1 MSIETSDT
9 EYISLG
15 ELLRQ
20 ARIEQGFDLDQVSVE
35 TKITITNLT
44 AMEEDDFET
53 LPAEAFTRGFYTLYA
68 RMLTLDPEEILQI
81 YSREKNAHSG
91 KQTRTTPPPNKLAQ
105 QIGNM
110 AERPSVMPGSCVG
123 LTILFILLSGAFIC
137 WYFSWNPATYLSEKL
152 RAFQNQ
158 DVSTQVEEQQGIN
171 DSDSPS
177 FTVAEIKTS
186 PDETTIPTQ
195 KTSPKYRVEAVF
207 TKAGSITVT
216 IDGESP
222 RKLSFAQG
230 ETVTWEA
237 DEKMELILNTQN
249 LPELT
254 LNGIPISYP
263 ETDEEQIVIQ
273 IPEYLLNQ

>member
-1 MSIETSDT
+1 MSPETTDT

-20 ARIEQGFDLDQVSVE
+20 TRIEQGFDLDQVSVE

-68 RMLTLDPEEILQI
+68 KMLTLDPEEILQI
-81 YSREKNAHSG
+81 YTREKNAHSG
-91 KQTRTTPPPNKLAQ
+91 RKPRTTPPPNKLAQ
-105 QIGNM
+105 QVGNM
-110 AERPSVMPGSCVG
+110 AERPSVMPVSCVG
-123 LTILFILLSGAFIC
+123 LTILFILLSGAFVC

-158 DVSTQVEEQQGIN
+158 DVSTQLEEQQEV
-171 DSDSPS
+171 SDSANPS

-186 PDETTIPTQ
+186 PDETTNPIQ
-195 KTSPKYRVEAVF
+195 ETSPKYRVKAVF
-207 TKAGSITVT
+207 TNAGSVTVA
-216 IDGESP
+216 IDGEPP
-222 RKLSFAQG
+222 RKLSFTQG
-230 ETVTWEA
+230 ETVVWEA
-237 DEKMELILNTQN
+237 DERMELILNTEN

-254 LNGIPISYP
+254 LNTIPISYP
-263 ETDEEQIVIQ
+263 ETDEKQITIQ
-273 IPEYLLNQ
+273 IPEYLLDQ

>member
-1 MSIETSDT
+1 MSLETSDT

-15 ELLRQ
+15 ELLRRT
-20 ARIEQGFDLDQVSVE
+20 RIEQGFDLDQVSVE

-81 YSREKNAHSG
+81 YTREKNAHSG
-91 KQTRTTPPPNKLAQ
+91 EKTRTTPPPNKLAQ
-105 QIGNM
+105 QVGNM
-110 AERPSVMPGSCVG
+110 AERPSVMPVSCVG
-123 LTILFILLSGAFIC
+123 LTILFILLSGAFVC
-137 WYFSWNPATYLSEKL
+137 WYFSWNPATYLSERL
-152 RAFQNQ
+152 RAFQKQ
-158 DVSTQVEEQQGIN
+158 DVSTQLEEQQEVS
-171 DSDSPS
+171 DSESPS

-186 PDETTIPTQ
+186 PDETTTIQ
-195 KTSPKYRVEAVF
+195 EASPKYRVEAVF
-207 TKAGSITVT
+207 TNAGSLTLA

-222 RKLSFAQG
+222 RKLNFAQG

-237 DEKMELILNTQN
+237 NEKMELVLNTKN

-263 ETDEEQIVIQ
+263 ETDKQQITIQ
-273 IPEYLLNQ
+273 IPEYLLDQ